1 MVNWLEGA
9 NRARY
14 RVRGL
19 GFERLE
25 SVAGKSIKR
34 NGPRRNQLIK
44 QLVHTLEQFEPPAL
58 SEGTAAGRDL
68 YEDQEI
74 AACGCSCKQPKGF
87 LHPITSNKM
96 H

>member
-14 RVRGL
+14 SDRGL

-34 NGPRRNQLIK
+34 NGPKRNQFIK
-44 QLVHTLEQFEPPAL
+44 QLVPTLEQFEPPAL
-58 SEGTAAGRDL
+58 SEGNAADSDL

-74 AACGCSCKQPKGF
+74 AACGSSHKQPKDF
-87 LHPITSNKM
+87 LHPITSKKM

>member
-19 GFERLE
+19 GFEKLE

-34 NGPRRNQLIK
+34 NGPKRNQFIK
-44 QLVHTLEQFEPPAL
+44 QLVHTLEQFEQPAL
-58 SEGTAAGRDL
+58 SVGTAAGSDL

-74 AACGCSCKQPKGF
+74 AVCGSSHNGPKDF
-87 LHPITSNKM
+87 SRPITSNKM